1 MTIHSY
7 VQIIR
12 RRWRI
17 MVTLLVAC
25 VIAALLWSVTTTP
38 IYRSTASVYFSL
50 SYGSSAVDLSQGSSY
65 TQAQMESYGMLATS
79 PRVLQEVATQ
89 LPFPAS
95 AERLAGE
102 VSTSVAA
109 GTVIIHISATDPS
122 AQHAAAIANSVASV
136 LGVTAKALSP
146 KDSRGQPTIDV
157 YTVGSAKVPTHRA
170 APATKRNILAGL
182 FGGLVLAIAM
192 GVLRDKLDDK
202 VRSVTDLN
210 AVVDEPALGEVTI
223 PRRSR
228 WARGLQLPVRDA
240 PLSGRAESYRKL
252 RTNLRFLQ
260 DGGGH
265 SSVVITSSEES
276 EGKTT
281 TALNLAFACAEAG
294 DRVLLIDADLRKPAV
309 ADRLGIEG
317 SAGLS
322 TVLSGLSK
330 FEDVVQPSGADDWL
344 FVLPSGVVPPNPG
357 QLLSSPR
364 MTALVRRLAEDYDIV
379 ILDCP
384 PLGPVT
390 DAALIAH
397 VASGAVLVAGAGSVS
412 QSRLSESV
420 RALEQGGAKLLG
432 VVLAKKRLRLGRDR
446 TYGGGTQ
453 NASSSAGGGRSPLR
467 EVHPGDHVPHST
479 GKLSTRL
486 VGAVHSSAEKGRD

>member
-1 MTIHSY
+1 MTIHTY
-7 VQIIR
+7 AQIVR

-17 MVTLLVAC
+17 MLGLLATC

-38 IYRSTASVYFSL
+38 MYRSSASVYFSL
-50 SYGSSAVDLSQGSSY
+50 SYGNSAVDLSQGSSY
-65 TQAQMESYGMLATS
+65 TQAQMESYAMLATS
-79 PRVLQEVATQ
+79 PRVLGEVATM
-89 LPFPAS
+89 LPFPATE
-95 AERLAGE
+95 AQLARE

-109 GTVIIHISATDPS
+109 GTVIIHISASDRSP
-122 AQHAAAIANSVASV
+122 QHAAAIANKVTDV
-136 LGVTAKALSP
+136 LGVTAKSLSP
-146 KDSRGQPTIDV
+146 KDSRGRPTVDV
-157 YTVGSAKVPTHRA
+157 YAVGAARVPTKPA
-170 APATKRNILAGL
+170 VPATKRNIAAGFL
-182 FGGLVLAIAM
+182 GGLILAFAI

-202 VRSVTDLN
+202 VRCAADLSE
-210 AVVDEPALGEVTI
+210 VVDKPVLGEVTM

-228 WARGLQLPVRDA
+228 WSGGAQLPVRDV

-252 RTNLRFLQ
+252 RTNLRFMQ
-260 DGGGH
+260 VGSGR

-309 ADRLGIEG
+309 AQRLGIEG

-322 TVLSGLSK
+322 SILSGLSA
-330 FEDVVQPSGADDWL
+330 FEDVVQPSGADNKL
-344 FVLPSGVVPPNPG
+344 FVLPSGAVPPNPG
-357 QLLSSPR
+357 QLLSSSQ
-364 MTALVRRLAEDYDIV
+364 MAVLVQCLADDYDIV

-397 VASGAVLVAGAGSVS
+397 LTSGAVLVAGAGSVS
-412 QSRLSESV
+412 QSRLAESV

-432 VVLAKKRLRLGRDR
+432 VVLARKRFRSGRDR
-446 TYGGGTQ
+446 TYGG
-453 NASSSAGGGRSPLR
+453 AESGRHTTAVPQADAPELDSPELPV
-467 EVHPGDHVPHST
+467 E
-479 GKLSTRL
+479 L
-486 VGAVHSSAEKGRD
+486 VGKPSVRTGATVQASVRRGVR